1 MFDSEHNSLFCVHE
15 DGRLMLVSTPDLR
28 CLSEL
33 EINGAVQ
40 VEHGVVVYRNR
51 LHFIGCNHE

>member
-1 MFDSEHNSLFCVHE
+1 
-15 DGRLMLVSTPDLR
+15 MLVSTPDLR

-40 VEHGVVVYRNR
+40 VEPGVVVYRNK
-51 LHFIGCNHE
+51 LHFISCNP